1 MTKWSALRHIF
12 FFLHKEPELTWKIS
26 SFFIFSSMTIVLRAF
41 SRRDLPITKQD
52 WLALNSLDRIRLR
65 IVQDQLLAIIS
76 AITIVNQCDCDRN
89 ERILPLLLI
98 LLFLLGQYQ
107 NILVVNI
114 SAKPPRICRL
124 GHTFDTFMTQTI
136 QNGST
141 CSEKLRFQSLEQ
153 LQRLQV
159 GFRFLKGIIRIK
171 GYKFTSEEIIL
182 ISLTRYI
189 IHYHGIKFS

>member
-26 SFFIFSSMTIVLRAF
+26 SFFIFSSMTIALRAF
-41 SRRDLPITKQD
+41 SRRDLPVTKPV

-107 NILVVNI
+107 NILLVNI
-114 SAKPPRICRL
+114 PAKPPRICRL

-141 CSEKLRFQSLEQ
+141 
-153 LQRLQV
+153 
-159 GFRFLKGIIRIK
+159 
-171 GYKFTSEEIIL
+171 
-182 ISLTRYI
+182 
-189 IHYHGIKFS
+189 

>member
-1 MTKWSALRHIF
+1 
-12 FFLHKEPELTWKIS
+12 
-26 SFFIFSSMTIVLRAF
+26 MTIALRAF
-41 SRRDLPITKQD
+41 SRRDLPVTKPV

-107 NILVVNI
+107 NILLVNI
-114 SAKPPRICRL
+114 PAKPPRICRL

-141 CSEKLRFQSLEQ
+141 
-153 LQRLQV
+153 
-159 GFRFLKGIIRIK
+159 
-171 GYKFTSEEIIL
+171 
-182 ISLTRYI
+182 
-189 IHYHGIKFS
+189 

>member
-1 MTKWSALRHIF
+1 
-12 FFLHKEPELTWKIS
+12 
-26 SFFIFSSMTIVLRAF
+26 MTIALRAF
-41 SRRDLPITKQD
+41 SRRDLPVTKPD

-159 GFRFLKGIIRIK
+159 GFRFSKGIIRIK